1 MEGRERD
8 VSTDTLLIV
17 LACIWVAIG
26 VVIAVMMGRRGFS
39 PWSWLVVGVVLGPLA
54 VPIAVA
60 ATRDRRPPLV
70 RRLSEGT
77 AGTGGI
83 DVLVG
88 IDGSDASQAAAR
100 TALSILGPVGRCTLA
115 AVVDRDTASTL
126 GGREERERIRAALET
141 ASALVAEPQPA
152 TVMLEGKAS
161 HELARY
167 AAEEGYAV
175 AVVGRRGRGA
185 SKALLGSTA
194 SSLARGSEVPVL
206 IV

>member
-1 MEGRERD
+1 MVEGRERD

-39 PWSWLVVGVVLGPLA
+39 RWSWLVVGVVLGPLA

-83 DVLVG
+83 DRLVG
-88 IDGSDASQAAAR
+88 IDGFDASQAAAR

-115 AVVDRDTASTL
+115 AVVDR
-126 GGREERERIRAALET
+126 
-141 ASALVAEPQPA
+141 EPRP
-152 TVMLEGKAS
+152 
-161 HELARY
+161 R
-167 AAEEGYAV
+167 
-175 AVVGRRGRGA
+175 
-185 SKALLGSTA
+185 
-194 SSLARGSEVPVL
+194 
-206 IV
+206 

>member
-1 MEGRERD
+1 MVEGRERD

-39 PWSWLVVGVVLGPLA
+39 RWSWLVVGVVLGPLA

-88 IDGSDASQAAAR
+88 IDGFDASQAAAR
-100 TALSILGPVGRCTLA
+100 TALSIL
-115 AVVDRDTASTL
+115 
-126 GGREERERIRAALET
+126 
-141 ASALVAEPQPA
+141 
-152 TVMLEGKAS
+152 
-161 HELARY
+161 
-167 AAEEGYAV
+167 
-175 AVVGRRGRGA
+175 
-185 SKALLGSTA
+185 
-194 SSLARGSEVPVL
+194 
-206 IV
+206 